1 MRARTLLHTLPL
13 LCSAALLACSGP
25 LPWRDD
31 APAIAAAPDASADA
45 GYQRG
50 RALHLV
56 HRHDEAIAAYRAA
69 LRLDATHV
77 NARNGLAVAYAER
90 RDYAQAIAIW
100 RDLTAGATLASGAD
114 SAYLFANLGYAH
126 MLAGEL
132 DAAVTA
138 LEKACL
144 LDPLNARA
152 WQYLGET
159 LVKRGDDARGQQM
172 LRQAEILRT
181 HDLRADYAVAAGGAR
196 VAAIEQALST
206 ATRADDEW
214 AVVDV
219 VRKDSGLL
227 ELRRNTPRRRPQPPV
242 EPTQPPSA
250 PLPAVAL
257 LEISNGNGRQGMAR
271 RLARELRDPGLKL
284 VRLSNQKGF
293 DVRRTRIEY
302 QPAFRAA
309 AERLALRVGAS
320 RPVEAG
326 APARAD
332 VRLVLGRDLGAER
345 VRRAAQAEDVQLAQ
359 AQIDPARLP
368 LKNRVSI
375 SQQ

>member
-31 APAIAAAPDASADA
+31 APAATAPDLSADA
-45 GYQRG
+45 AYQRG
-50 RALHLV
+50 RALHLA
-56 HRHDEAIAAYRAA
+56 HDDDAAIAAYRAA
-69 LRLDATHV
+69 VRLDATHV

-90 RDYAQAIAIW
+90 QDYAQAIAIW
-100 RDLTAGATLASGAD
+100 HDLTAGATLASGAD

-132 DAAVTA
+132 DAAVPA

-144 LDPLNARA
+144 LDPLNGRA

-159 LVKRGDDARGQQM
+159 LVKLGDDVRGQQM

-181 HDLRADYAVAAGGAR
+181 HDLRADYAVAAGGAHMP
-196 VAAIEQALST
+196 AIEQALTT
-206 ATRADDEW
+206 ATRADGAW

-227 ELRRNTPRRRPQPPV
+227 ELRRSAPRRRPQLPTPATP
-242 EPTQPPSA
+242 PTQPPSA

-257 LEISNGNGRQGMAR
+257 LEISNGNGREGMAR
-271 RLARELRDPGLKL
+271 RLARALREPGLKL

-302 QPAFRAA
+302 QPPFRAA

-345 VRRAAQAEDVQLAQ
+345 VRAVAQGEDLRLAQ
-359 AQIDPARLP
+359 AQIDRAR
-368 LKNRVSI
+368 
-375 SQQ
+375 

>member
-1 MRARTLLHTLPL
+1 MRVRTLLHTLPL

-31 APAIAAAPDASADA
+31 APATAAAPDASADA

-50 RALHLV
+50 RALHLA
-56 HRHDEAIAAYRAA
+56 HRDDEAIAAYRAA

-114 SAYLFANLGYAH
+114 SAYLFANLGYAY

-144 LDPLNARA
+144 LDPLNGRA

-159 LVKRGDDARGQQM
+159 LVKHGNDARGQQM

-181 HDLRADYAVAAGGAR
+181 HDLRADYAVAASGAR
-196 VAAIEQALST
+196 VPAIEKALAT
-206 ATRADDEW
+206 ATRAGDEW

-227 ELRRNTPRRRPQPPV
+227 ELRRSIPRRQRQPTP
-242 EPTQPPSA
+242 PTSPTE
-250 PLPAVAL
+250 PLPAIAL

-271 RLARELRDPGLKL
+271 RLARELRDPALKL
-284 VRLSNQKGF
+284 VRLTNQKGF

-326 APARAD
+326 VPARAD

-345 VRRAAQAEDVQLAQ
+345 VRRTAQAEDLRVAQ